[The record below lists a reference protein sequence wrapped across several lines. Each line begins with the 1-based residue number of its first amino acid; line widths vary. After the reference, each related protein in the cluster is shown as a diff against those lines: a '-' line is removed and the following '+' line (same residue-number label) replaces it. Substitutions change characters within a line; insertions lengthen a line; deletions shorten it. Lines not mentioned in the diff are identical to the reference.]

1 MRRKTGELWA
11 MLAYRWAVLEPSAC
25 CFAILRQMG
34 AKTQLPRLNGFFV
47 DWYKILHTH
56 IPDLPEHGSQRVVR
70 EQEPVRVRQPQH
82 LSLDHREAQVDR
94 FLGPAAHGPLV
105 F

>member
-11 MLAYRWAVLEPSAC
+11 MLAYRWAVLEPSAF

-56 IPDLPEHGSQRVVR
+56 IPHLPEHACQRVVR
-70 EQEPVRVRQPQH
+70 KQKPVRVRQLQH
-82 LSLDHREAQVDR
+82 LALDDR
-94 FLGPAAHGPLV
+94 QT
-105 F
+105 